1 MALACI
7 VNMLTLAVG
16 CSVSLGVGNDPSA
29 TSGSDGPAA
38 AGWNGSASAP
48 LAFPLQGS
56 AMKWSGLT
64 FNTPKGWTADPAKD
78 GITLTAPS
86 SDGACTMA
94 IYAPRPAAS
103 TEAARF
109 AQLLQV
115 VSTAFQGRTVRDA
128 AGNAKPLG
136 KRWRGR
142 TPTFEFVGYDLEVD
156 GGTFFTRPFLAVFG
170 NLAVPVLP
178 VAQVGGVQC
187 LRSQQ
192 GEENALEVFHS
203 LSLDAMTSTLPIAR
217 AAVGAYATND
227 LRVTLGANGHYVRSA
242 ASAAAPPTSEVES
255 AAASWTGDGS
265 YAVSGNIISF
275 APADPNQP
283 ATGHYFRLLEEE
295 NATVPGGWL
304 KRYCELDR
312 SAVAPRGP
320 SEVCYAAQ

>member
-1 MALACI
+1 LAIACI
-7 VNMLTLAVG
+7 VNLLALVAG
-16 CSVSLGVGNDPSA
+16 CSVSLSVGDDPSA
-29 TSGSDGPAA
+29 TSGGGGTTS
-38 AGWNGSASAP
+38 AGWNGATSAP

-78 GITLTAPS
+78 GMTLTAPT
-86 SDGACTMA
+86 SDGRCSIA

-109 AQLLQV
+109 AQLLQM
-115 VSTAFQGRTVRDA
+115 VSTAFQGRSVRDT

-136 KRWRGR
+136 NRWRGR

-170 NLAVPVLP
+170 DMAVPVLP

-203 LSLDAMTSTLPIAR
+203 LSLDAMTSTIPIAG
-217 AAVGAYATND
+217 AAVGAYATSE
-227 LRVTLGANGHYVRSA
+227 LRVTLGANGHYVRA
-242 ASAAAPPTSEVES
+242 AGSTATPPTSEVES
-255 AAASWTGDGS
+255 AAATWTGDGS
-265 YAVSGNIISF
+265 YSVSGNIISF
-275 APADPNQP
+275 LPTDPNQS

-295 NATVPGGWL
+295 NGSVPSGWL